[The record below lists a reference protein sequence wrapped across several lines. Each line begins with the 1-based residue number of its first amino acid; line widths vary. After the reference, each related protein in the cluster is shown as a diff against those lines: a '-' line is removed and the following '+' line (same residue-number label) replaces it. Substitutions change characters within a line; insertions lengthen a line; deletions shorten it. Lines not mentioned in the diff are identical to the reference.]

1 MNIHKRYSDK
11 AKNMYFMIK
20 GEKTFDKY
28 IAIYKIRKIFS
39 QLIYNEKYLKAE
51 KRFNTKESFQCFIY
65 QEYCLIEFIENMKT
79 IILKW
84 F

>member
-11 AKNMYFMIK
+11 AKHMYFMIK

-51 KRFNTKESFQCFIY
+51 KRFNTKRKLSMFYIPG
-65 QEYCLIEFIENMKT
+65 
-79 IILKW
+79 IL
-84 F
+84 FD

>member
-11 AKNMYFMIK
+11 AKHMYFMIK

-51 KRFNTKESFQCFIY
+51 KRFNTKESFPG
-65 QEYCLIEFIENMKT
+65 
-79 IILKW
+79 IL
-84 F
+84 FD